1 MLCYPSLIFQILL
14 STIVYSCDVTMTSD
28 DGQLDQTHKLILFNL
43 SSMNSSSA
51 SSISLV
57 TVRLQ
62 TIVDSPMPLTPPY
75 IALIMV
81 VPLGTLSFS

>member
-1 MLCYPSLIFQILL
+1 MICYPSLIFQILL

-28 DGQLDQTHKLILFNL
+28 DGQLDQTHKLILSNL
-43 SSMNSSSA
+43 SSMKSSSA

-62 TIVDSPMPLTPPY
+62 TIADSPMPLTPPY

-81 VPLGTLSFS
+81 VPLGTLSLS